1 MKWCLGEKTTLLLL
15 HINFMNTNIFAKASF
30 IDFITGRLM
39 VGLRWWNY
47 VDDNGES
54 HWIFEARKVGVIIYY
69 I

>member
-1 MKWCLGEKTTLLLL
+1 
-15 HINFMNTNIFAKASF
+15 MNTNIFAKASF